1 MANKQKS
8 FRRHL
13 HIKPRRQR
21 QRRPE
26 KEEVMRL
33 WQRFREGQRK
43 RQTDHEARDRLIEH
57 YMPLV
62 HEAAEWMARKLPSFV
77 DPEDLIAAGSLG
89 LLDALERFDP
99 ASKASFTTFC
109 TYRIRGAILD
119 DLRQQATAPRQTLRR
134 KRMYEQ
140 GREHMEATL
149 GRRATDEELAAY
161 LGLTPSQYSALLREM
176 ALISTV
182 SLEEPVAEA
191 NGKCA
196 LELYEDSHAANP
208 LQEMIRQEV
217 KEAAMRGLSQEAR
230 LVLTL
235 HYFDG
240 LTLREIGVILGLSE
254 SRVCQ
259 IRKESLNFLRSKFLA
274 LQDRSPFA
282 DVSARSAARAS

>member
-1 MANKQKS
+1 MATKQKS
-8 FRRHL
+8 ARRPLRRH
-13 HIKPRRQR
+13 RRV
-21 QRRPE
+21 RRSAE
-26 KEEVMRL
+26 KEEVVRL
-33 WQRFREGQRK
+33 WSRFHEGRK
-43 RQTDHEARDRLIEH
+43 KHQPDHEARDRLLEH
-57 YMPLV
+57 YMHLV

-77 DPEDLIAAGSLG
+77 DPEDLIAAGSMG
-89 LLDALERFDP
+89 LLEAIERFNP
-99 ASKASFTTFC
+99 ESKASFTTFC

-140 GREHMEATL
+140 GRERMEAGL

-161 LGLTPSQYSALLREM
+161 LGLNHSQYTALLREM
-176 ALISTV
+176 ALVSTV

-191 NGKCA
+191 NGKSA
-196 LELYEDSHAANP
+196 LELYEDPHAANP
-208 LQEMIRQEV
+208 LQEIIRQEV
-217 KEAAMRGLSQEAR
+217 KEAALRGLSNEAR

-235 HYFDG
+235 HYFEG

-274 LQDRSPFA
+274 LHERNPFA
-282 DVSARSAARAS
+282 DISRRQAARAS